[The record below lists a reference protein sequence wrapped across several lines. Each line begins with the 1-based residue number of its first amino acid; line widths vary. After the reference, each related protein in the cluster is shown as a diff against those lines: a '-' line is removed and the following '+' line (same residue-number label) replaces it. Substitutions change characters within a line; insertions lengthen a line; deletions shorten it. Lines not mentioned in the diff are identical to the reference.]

1 MKKVIDGKVYNTETA
16 DVIAGWSNDLGGGDF
31 NQCEESLYKT
41 KKGQFFVAGS
51 GGAMSRYSVSCG
63 NNSWGGG
70 EGMELLSEAEAL
82 AWCEE
87 HDVDADE
94 IAKHF
99 KVQEG

>member
-16 DVIAGWSNDLGGGDF
+16 TEVGSWDNGCNGGDF
-31 NQCEESLYKT
+31 DQCSVALYKS
-41 KKGQFFVAGS
+41 KAGQFFLAGS
-51 GGAMSRYSVSCG
+51 GGARSKYSRSCG
-63 NNSWGGG
+63 TNLVGGG

-99 KVQEG
+99 AVTDG